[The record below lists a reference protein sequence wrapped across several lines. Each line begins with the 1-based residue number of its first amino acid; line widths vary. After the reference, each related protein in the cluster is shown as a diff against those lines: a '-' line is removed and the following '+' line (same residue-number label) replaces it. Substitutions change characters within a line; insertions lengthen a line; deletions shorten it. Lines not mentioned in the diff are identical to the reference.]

1 MDLDMALCAFS
12 ESVRGVKL
20 RAEDCMS
27 LIGRGVI
34 QQEGL
39 ENSVMIVVGWWTV
52 VYPNDWPAVLKYV
65 PVELAWF
72 LLKHVAVHGT
82 VGQQPAFSPFRS
94 GIASF
99 ARESWAQLGRY
110 FNDHGVMEETRFGP
124 GVLTGSPWPAPATTG
139 RERYAQ
145 YREFRQALFASAT
158 PPGVPGWRAWLYNR
172 PSSLD
177 TTSCGYLDDEDI
189 HLKFVGI
196 GGRVTEHTAAVLH
209 AVHAIGS
216 RELYRCG
223 GKHWAGWRRY
233 C

>member
-27 LIGRGVI
+27 LIGGGVI
-34 QQEGL
+34 RQEGL
-39 ENSVMIVVGWWTV
+39 RNSVMLVVGWWTV

-94 GIASF
+94 GIATL

-110 FNDHGVMEETRFGP
+110 FHDHGIMEETRFGP
-124 GVLTGSPWPAPATTG
+124 GVLTGCNRSFSVGERSSGIIVGNVPDSP
-139 RERYAQ
+139 
-145 YREFRQALFASAT
+145 
-158 PPGVPGWRAWLYNR
+158 
-172 PSSLD
+172 
-177 TTSCGYLDDEDI
+177 
-189 HLKFVGI
+189 
-196 GGRVTEHTAAVLH
+196 
-209 AVHAIGS
+209 
-216 RELYRCG
+216 RCG
-223 GKHWAGWRRY
+223 CGCSILG
-233 C
+233 